1 MEEELQAAQA
11 LEMFVRRHFLLSLLE
26 AKRHSNPFWSRYCW
40 SVKGKTFN
48 LWMPV
53 ALKGQQR
60 RKWLEKNIKDPDPS
74 RPLERDRIQNIIN
87 RHLVNMM
94 FVPFDPDR
102 IGQASGPFL
111 SEEQNK
117 ENFGSSL
124 AEVVAEEK
132 AAHIDDQRQAIK
144 NLGRKMLKDLI
155 LKIFESAEDGN
166 ITDAELARKFG
177 LSKATYSRFAGSR
190 WYKSKESSTPDLWVN
205 TAQVLA
211 MDPDFKETVK
221 AAGAWQQIQSVLKT
235 VKEK

>member
-1 MEEELQAAQA
+1 MA
-11 LEMFVRRHFLLSLLE
+11 LFQP
-26 AKRHSNPFWSRYCW
+26 KDKP
-40 SVKGKTFN
+40 VK
-48 LWMPV
+48 
-53 ALKGQQR
+53 
-60 RKWLEKNIKDPDPS
+60 
-74 RPLERDRIQNIIN
+74 
-87 RHLVNMM
+87 
-94 FVPFDPDR
+94 
-102 IGQASGPFL
+102 
-111 SEEQNK
+111 
-117 ENFGSSL
+117 NFGSSL
-124 AEVVAEEK
+124 AQVVAEEK
-132 AAHIDDQRQAIK
+132 TAHIDEQRQAIK

-190 WYKSKESSTPDLWVN
+190 WHKSKESSPPDLWVN